1 MNELA
6 LVESRSL
13 RAEYVDR
20 VEVLDK
26 VKALTFFPD
35 GIHVDGPGVAAYY
48 EVTAEAI
55 KKVAQRNRAELEE
68 HGMRILRGAEYREF
82 ASVNGVAPEGGDT
95 LSLASSQNTVT
106 VFTRRTILNVG
117 QMLTGSKVA
126 KAIRTYLLDAE
137 ERDRGKGAFEVRQLG
152 RKITYVDSE
161 ILSFDE
167 AMAVYFQERGG
178 DFDTPYFTRILRAAG
193 YLRQGGCVPRKKKR
207 KFFFFNGGSWEI
219 RTWALPLLFFEFE
232 QTMQELSPRPWNQPR
247 LDEGLA
253 KPVMPLR
260 RGES

>member
-1 MNELA
+1 
-6 LVESRSL
+6 
-13 RAEYVDR
+13 
-20 VEVLDK
+20 
-26 VKALTFFPD
+26 
-35 GIHVDGPGVAAYY
+35 
-48 EVTAEAI
+48 
-55 KKVAQRNRAELEE
+55 
-68 HGMRILRGAEYREF
+68 
-82 ASVNGVAPEGGDT
+82 VNGVQLFENGEFELRLAPIADSFKVQAPG
-95 LSLASSQNTVT
+95 LARSLAFHSAKDMLRTLADDEKGWEIAPTPGGEQEMWHVT
-106 VFTRRTILNVG
+106 EPGFYRVIGQRQTARIKNKEIRQKVDRFQRWVYHEVLPSIRRYG
-117 QMLTGSKVA
+117 SYPLTQDA
-126 KAIRTYLLDAE
+126 PRAI
-137 ERDRGKGAFEVRQLG
+137 G
-152 RKITYVDSE
+152 RKITYADSE

-178 DFDTPYFTRILRAAG
+178 DFDTPYFTRVLRAAG

-253 KPVMPLR
+253 RPVMPLK